1 MRTTS
6 KAILL
11 FVLMLALAGLACG
24 FSASTA
30 NISAAFMSLDEA
42 GAQRTTTYA
51 QTDTTF
57 YAQVQLDNAPD
68 DTVVKAVWTAVSA
81 EGTDPNFVIDET
93 SLTSGSAPL
102 TFSLT
107 NDGLWPVGGY
117 KVDIY
122 LNDELTNTLAFTVQ

>member
-1 MRTTS
+1 MRSST
-6 KAILL
+6 KALLIL
-11 FVLMLALAGLACG
+11 VLMLAVAGLACG
-24 FSASTA
+24 FSVSTA
-30 NISAAFMSLDEA
+30 NISDAFMSLDDA

-57 YAQVQLDNAPD
+57 YAQVILENAPD

-81 EGTDPNFVIDET
+81 QDTDPNLLIDET

-102 TFSLT
+102 TFSLS
-107 NDGLWPVGGY
+107 NDGLWPIGGY

-122 LNDELTNTLAFTVQ
+122 LNDELNRTLAFTVQ

>member
-1 MRTTS
+1 
-6 KAILL
+6 
-11 FVLMLALAGLACG
+11 MLAVAGLACG
-24 FSASTA
+24 FSVSTA
-30 NISAAFMSLDEA
+30 NISDAFMSLDDA

-57 YAQVQLDNAPD
+57 YAQVILENAPD

-81 EGTDPNFVIDET
+81 QDTEPNLLIDET

-102 TFSLT
+102 TFSLS
-107 NDGLWPVGGY
+107 NDGLWPIGGY

-122 LNDELTNTLAFTVQ
+122 LNDELNRTLAFTVQ

>member
-1 MRTTS
+1 MRSST
-6 KAILL
+6 KALLIL
-11 FVLMLALAGLACG
+11 VLMLAVAGLACG
-24 FSASTA
+24 FSVSTA
-30 NISAAFMSLDEA
+30 NISDAFMSLDDA

-57 YAQVQLDNAPD
+57 YAQVILENAPD

-81 EGTDPNFVIDET
+81 QDTEPNLLIDET

-102 TFSLT
+102 TFSLS
-107 NDGLWPVGGY
+107 NDGLWPIGGY

-122 LNDELTNTLAFTVQ
+122 LNDELNRTLAFTVQ